1 MRVLFISGE
10 FPPDGGGVGDYTV
23 RLSDSLTALGFGV
36 GVLTRSGPAAGVPGV
51 GVFPLAEAWSSRAWG
66 LILRAAREFRP
77 DLVHLQYQA
86 AAFGLAPAAMFLPAV
101 LGRLGGYPVAVTFH
115 DLRPP
120 YLFPK
125 AGRLRR
131 LAVGML
137 YLSSAGA
144 VATNGADLVRL
155 QRVGFPGVRFRPP
168 LAFIPIGSNVLPVPT
183 EPEEVGTL
191 RREVGAGP
199 GERLIGHFGLM
210 NWSKG
215 VELVLAACRRLLDGG
230 YRVRLVVIGGTAGRT
245 DPTNLK
251 YAEFIRREVGR
262 LGLGDRTFWTGPLP
276 ADGVSRWLQAVDL
289 LLLPYLDGASLRRGS
304 LVAALVHGRP
314 VVTTRPP
321 DPRALR
327 PLVAGEHLVTAEAQ
341 AEALAEAVRKVL
353 DDPGLAARLGE
364 AARRL
369 ADFFGWD
376 AIARRHADFYRVCLE
391 YGAW

>member
-1 MRVLFISGE
+1 MRILFITGE
-10 FPPDGGGVGDYTV
+10 FPPDGGGVGDYTA
-23 RLSDSLTALGFGV
+23 RLAASLAALGFGV
-36 GVLTRSGPAAGVPGV
+36 GVLTRSGPAAGVAGV
-51 GVFPLAEAWSSRAWG
+51 GVFPLAETWSSRAWG
-66 LILRAAREFRP
+66 LALRAAREFGP

-86 AAFGLAPAAMFLPAV
+86 AAFGLAPGAMFLPAV
-101 LGRLGGYPVAVTFH
+101 LGRLGGYRVAVTFH

-125 AGRLRR
+125 AGPLRR

-137 YLSSAGA
+137 YLTSVGA

-155 QRVGFPGVRFRPP
+155 QRVRFPGVRPP
-168 LAFIPIGSNVLPVPT
+168 LAFIPIGSNILPVPAGPT
-183 EPEEVGTL
+183 EVETL
-191 RREVGAGP
+191 RREAGAGP
-199 GERLIGHFGLM
+199 GERLIGHFGLL

-215 VELVLAACRRLLDGG
+215 VELALAACRQLLDRG
-230 YRVRLVVIGGTAGRT
+230 YRVRLVVIGGAVGRT

-251 YAEFIRREVGR
+251 YAEFIRQEVGR
-262 LGLGDRTFWTGPLP
+262 LGLGDRVFWTGPLP
-276 ADGVSRWLQAVDL
+276 ADRVSRWLQAVDL

-321 DPRALR
+321 DPLALR
-327 PLVAGEHLVTAEAQ
+327 PLAAGEHLLTASAR

-353 DDPGLAARLGE
+353 DDPGLAARLGD
-364 AARRL
+364 AGRRL

-376 AIARRHADFYRVCLE
+376 AIARRHEDFYRVCL
-391 YGAW
+391 GRGPW